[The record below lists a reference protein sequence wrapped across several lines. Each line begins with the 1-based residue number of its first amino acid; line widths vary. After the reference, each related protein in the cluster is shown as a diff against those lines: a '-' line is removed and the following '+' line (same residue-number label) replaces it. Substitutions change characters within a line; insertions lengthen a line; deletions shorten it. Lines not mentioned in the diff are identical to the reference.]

1 MLSASP
7 TALFTDSAAV
17 ILTRGGDSIEGY
29 SKDRRLGCEVCSY
42 PQSSFLPDISH
53 VTSRAIYS
61 TTGLAHP
68 NPLYAVNVPG
78 ARLIQ
83 PCHPSRV
90 EIDVAGLRPT
100 RLAFY

>member
-1 MLSASP
+1 MKVIPRIGDWAVR
-7 TALFTDSAAV
+7 FAA
-17 ILTRGGDSIEGY
+17 IRS
-29 SKDRRLGCEVCSY
+29 RR
-42 PQSSFLPDISH
+42 SFRTISH
-53 VTSRAIYS
+53 VISRVIDS

-68 NPLYAVNVPG
+68 NPLYAVNVSG
-78 ARLIQ
+78 ARLVQ